1 MKKLNLL
8 ILLWEKLL
16 KNKQKQLKI
25 KEKKQIDA
33 LVDLKPKE
41 IKPRKAKP
49 NENGNYF
56 LNELARIRKTFERVN
71 FYDLINNFKDS
82 DISSVSFIEFKVPN
96 TIFENIHN
104 GNIPLEDVEKEQNK
118 LKGELACIKQ
128 GDSK

>member
-1 MKKLNLL
+1 MGKAF
-8 ILLWEKLL
+8 EKQT
-16 KNKQKQLKI
+16 KTIEDQG
-25 KEKKQIDA
+25 KKQIDA
-33 LVDLKPKE
+33 LVDVKPKE

-56 LNELARIRKTFERVN
+56 LNELARIRKTFEPVN

-104 GNIPLEDVEKEQNK
+104 GNIPLEDIEKEQNK